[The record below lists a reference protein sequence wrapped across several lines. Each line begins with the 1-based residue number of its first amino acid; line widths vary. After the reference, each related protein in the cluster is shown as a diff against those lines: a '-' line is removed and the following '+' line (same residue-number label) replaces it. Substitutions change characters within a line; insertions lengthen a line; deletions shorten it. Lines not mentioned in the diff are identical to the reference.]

1 MRYAI
6 VIPVLNQLRY
16 TQLCV
21 ESLLAQQVP
30 PESLLVIDNAST
42 DDTPAWLGAHPEI
55 PQIRNGVNL
64 GCGGA
69 WTQGAMQALKAEWVV
84 LLNND
89 VIAGPRAID
98 AMLDAAEREGLQ
110 VVSPALL
117 EGDNDYD
124 FAAYAPGYLDKVR
137 GIVRRDW
144 FHGVCFAVHRSVFER
159 IGFPDT
165 ERQLGGHEDKEFLVR
180 CRRNDIP
187 VGAVGD
193 AVFHHFGSITQ
204 KALKE
209 ATQARSLGDRH
220 LLYRK
225 LGFSWL
231 ARKRFQAAERRRA
244 RDAVAAESARTG
256 GLSLHMNREQGQWV
270 PH

>member
-16 TQLCV
+16 TQMCV

-42 DDTPAWLGAHPEI
+42 DETPAWLAQHPHI
-55 PQIRNGVNL
+55 PQVRNAVNL

-69 WTQGAMQALKAEWVV
+69 WTQGALLALNADWVV

-98 AMLDAAEREGLQ
+98 AMLDAAEREDLQ

-124 FAAYAPGYLDKVR
+124 FAQYASAFLAKTR
-137 GIVRRDW
+137 GLVRRDW

-159 IGFPDT
+159 VGFPDT
-165 ERQLGGHEDKEFLVR
+165 ERQLGGHEDKEFLIR
-180 CRRNDIP
+180 CRRNGIP
-187 VGAVGD
+187 VGTVGD

-204 KALKE
+204 KALKQE
-209 ATQARSLGDRH
+209 SQAKHLGDRH
-220 LLYRK
+220 LFYRK
-225 LGFSWL
+225 VGFGWL
-231 ARKRFQAAERRRA
+231 ARKRYRAAERSRTQA
-244 RDAVAAESARTG
+244 ATAAECAKTG
-256 GLSLHMNREQGQWV
+256 GVSLHMNREQGQWV